1 MFSKRKQDD
10 TNQHV
15 VSTSPKQTQTADE
28 RVAQM
33 FAKSKASNDSKP
45 NVSQK
50 LDVELLVAEMRLA
63 SKSQSGTKEEQ
74 KVSPVGKNIKQKKAI
89 EAFIQKQQDPK
100 GFIGSN
106 KSSAKVD
113 VSVASASANSF
124 AQRRKMAEETMSQ
137 RKVVTEDLKH
147 TVDVSV
153 EDFGD
158 KVSFA
163 KRREMLEAKS
173 QGKNMPMMGSPTNGV
188 QSIR

>member
-63 SKSQSGTKEEQ
+63 SKSQLVPNRSKRCLQLGRTL
-74 KVSPVGKNIKQKKAI
+74 N
-89 EAFIQKQQDPK
+89 
-100 GFIGSN
+100 
-106 KSSAKVD
+106 
-113 VSVASASANSF
+113 
-124 AQRRKMAEETMSQ
+124 RR
-137 RKVVTEDLKH
+137 R
-147 TVDVSV
+147 
-153 EDFGD
+153 
-158 KVSFA
+158 
-163 KRREMLEAKS
+163 
-173 QGKNMPMMGSPTNGV
+173 P
-188 QSIR
+188 